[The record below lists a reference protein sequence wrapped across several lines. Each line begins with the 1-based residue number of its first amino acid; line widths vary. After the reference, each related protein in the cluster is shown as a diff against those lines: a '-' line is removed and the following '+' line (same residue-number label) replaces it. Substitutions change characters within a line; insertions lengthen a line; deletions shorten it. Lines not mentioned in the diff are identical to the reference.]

1 MAGLFSQETIDE
13 IRNRVDIVDII
24 SEYVSLRKQGNS
36 YVARCPFH
44 DDKTPSFH
52 VTPENGLFYCFGCG
66 AGGDLFSFVM
76 KIDHLD
82 FPQAVEKLAHRAGVS
97 LVREGLNPAPPKKLE
112 KLKRLREINRE
123 AAFYYYQCLRSAE
136 GAAFRRYL
144 EERQINRDSQRKFA
158 LGFAPKNNALQSYL
172 ATKGITTEEMLAAGL
187 VIKRDDGSI
196 IDRFRERVMFPIT
209 DHRGRV
215 VGFGGRLI
223 TPGEPKYLNTPET
236 EVFRKKSL
244 LYGLHL
250 ALPAIRQEKVAILV
264 EGYLDVIALH
274 QYGIQNAVAS
284 LGTAFTPEHAKLL
297 KRYANEVI
305 LLFDNDEAG
314 IKATE
319 RAIEIFSRQD
329 LRIKIA
335 SLAGAKDPDEFLKTY
350 GTKAFLKLLTKAL
363 PVILYR
369 FELLK
374 SQTSLDSPGNKSA
387 LLKQLFPDLAKLNS
401 QVERQEYIKI
411 LAQELNLSEE
421 VIWDD
426 FRRNQGEQRGK
437 YQYLRDKTSQIRNNT
452 SGNGNVN
459 SFRTPYVIAQEN
471 MLRLLLQEPSLIKRV
486 SRELG
491 KEVFNNELYRELFTF
506 MEELAGTKQ
515 EELITV
521 KDIIYYAPE
530 NLKSL
535 VAKLSSTTPLPVGE
549 RQFRDTMVSLQ
560 LQHLSTQVEDK
571 RKKIREAEAKKDFPG
586 VQILLQEI
594 TDLQRK
600 IQSLK

>member
-13 IRNRVDIVDII
+13 IRSRVDIADLI

-36 YVARCPFH
+36 FVARCPFH

-66 AGGDLFSFVM
+66 VGGDLFSFVM

-82 FPQAVEKLAHRAGVS
+82 FPQAVEKLALRAGVP
-97 LVREGLNPAPPKKLE
+97 LVREGVSSAPPEKLE
-112 KLKRLREINRE
+112 KLNRLREINRE
-123 AAFYYYQCLRSAE
+123 AAFYYYQCLRSEE
-136 GAAFRRYL
+136 GVPFRRYL
-144 EERQINRDSQRKFA
+144 EERQIDRESQRQFA
-158 LGFAPKNNALQSYL
+158 LGYAPGNNALQSYL
-172 ATKGITTEEMLAAGL
+172 ATKGITVEEMLAAGL
-187 VIKRDDGSI
+187 VIKRDDGSV
-196 IDRFRERVMFPIT
+196 IDRFRDRVMFPIT

-274 QYGIQNAVAS
+274 QYGIKNAVAS

-319 RAIEIFSRQD
+319 RAIESFGQQH
-329 LRIKIA
+329 LKIKIA

-350 GTKAFLKLLTKAL
+350 GTQAFLKQLAKAL

-374 SQTSLDSPGNKSA
+374 SQMSLETPGNKSA
-387 LLKQLFPDLAKLNS
+387 LLRELFPEIARLTS

-471 MLRLLLQEPSLIKRV
+471 MLRLLLQNPSLVKRV

-491 KEVFNNELYRELFTF
+491 QEVFNYELYRELFILI
-506 MEELAGTKQ
+506 EELVDTKQ
-515 EELITV
+515 EEPVTV
-521 KDIIYYAPE
+521 RDIIFYAPE
-530 NLKSL
+530 NLKS
-535 VAKLSSTTPLPVGE
+535 VIARLSSTNPLPVGE
-549 RQFRDTMVSLQ
+549 RQIQDTMTSLQ
-560 LQHLSTQVEDK
+560 LQHLSTQVANK
-571 RKKIREAEAKKDFPG
+571 RKEIREAEAKKDFPG

>member
-1 MAGLFSQETIDE
+1 MAGLFSQETIEE

-66 AGGDLFSFVM
+66 VGGDLFSFVM
-76 KIDHLD
+76 KIDGLD
-82 FPQAVEKLAHRAGVS
+82 FPQAVEKLAHRAGVP
-97 LVREGLNPAPPKKLE
+97 LVREGVSSAPPKKLE

-123 AAFYYYQCLRSAE
+123 AAFYYYRCLRSDE
-136 GAAFRRYL
+136 GLAFRRYL
-144 EERQINRDSQRKFA
+144 EKRQINRDSQRKFA
-158 LGFAPKNNALQSYL
+158 LGYAPKDNALQSYL
-172 ATKGITTEEMLAAGL
+172 ATKGITTGEMLAAGL

-223 TPGEPKYLNTPET
+223 TSGEPKYLNTPET
-236 EVFRKKSL
+236 EIFRKKSL

-274 QYGIQNAVAS
+274 QYGIENAVAS

-319 RAIEIFSRQD
+319 RAIEIFSQQD
-329 LRIKIA
+329 LKIKIA
-335 SLAGAKDPDEFLKTY
+335 SLAGVKDPDDFLKTY
-350 GTKAFLKLLTKAL
+350 GTQAFLKQLTKAL
-363 PVILYR
+363 PVVLYR

-374 SQTSLDSPGNKSA
+374 SQIHLDTPGNKSE
-387 LLKQLFPDLAKLNS
+387 LLRQLFPDLAKLRS

-437 YQYLRDKTSQIRNNT
+437 YQYLRDKTAQIRNNT

-471 MLRLLLQEPSLIKRV
+471 MLRLLVQKPSLVKSV
-486 SRELG
+486 SQELG
-491 KEVFNNELYRELFTF
+491 KEVFNNELYRELFMF
-506 MEELAGTKQ
+506 LEELVETKQ
-515 EELITV
+515 GELITV

-530 NLKSL
+530 NLKSI
-535 VAKLSSTTPLPVGE
+535 VAKLSSTNPLPVGE
-549 RQFRDTMVSLQ
+549 RQIQDTMTSLQ

-571 RKKIREAEAKKDFPG
+571 RKQIREAEAKKDFPG

-600 IQSLK
+600 IRSLK